1 MTWYEGA
8 IGGIENRAARRRI
21 EQMKA
26 WHEIYD
32 KHHPD

>member
-1 MTWYEGA
+1 MAWYEGA
-8 IGGIENRAARRRI
+8 IGGIENRTARRRI

-26 WHEIYD
+26 WQEIYG

>member
-1 MTWYEGA
+1 MTWYEDA
-8 IGGIENRAARRRI
+8 TGGIENRAARRRI

-26 WHEIYD
+26 WQGIYG